1 MASDQPLAERI
12 KQSQQKQ
19 RELFARLDRGE
30 SVDWSELEGTLGV
43 KLQPMSWSEL
53 KERQGIQ
60 WLSLSQP
67 PLGLS
72 TQIYASAE
80 ELPWP
85 PGAPHP
91 PPTPSPVRSCSL
103 ADGSPE
109 ALATLGRS
117 PLDLKAYWEFSE
129 QASCTV
135 QPWAWVTYLSGWR
148 YHMTIRKERHLAKF

>member
-43 KLQPMSWSEL
+43 KLQPLSWAEL
-53 KERQGIQ
+53 KEEMCAVFMQTSCRG
-60 WLSLSQP
+60 LLRP
-67 PLGLS
+67 PS
-72 TQIYASAE
+72 
-80 ELPWP
+80 
-85 PGAPHP
+85 PHP
-91 PPTPSPVRSCSL
+91 PAPSPARSCSL

-135 QPWAWVTYLSGWR
+135 QPWAWVTYLSAWR
-148 YHMTIRKERHLAKF
+148 HHIDNQKREAPREVLSC